1 MLDYYDHALGGLVI
15 EAHVH
20 GLPTPTVKF
29 YKDRHLLHERNGK
42 IMFYKD
48 VTDKEI
54 FQCLIVRADATASG
68 TYTVF
73 AENRAGT
80 RRFSHVVDFST
91 KYPLMHVPLMRH
103 ADKKHLLEE
112 ILEMV
117 PKEVAPL
124 VPIPGAPGVQPA
136 VPGEIEKAQTEGMEK
151 EAPKPEGE
159 VLAEVALKLEEVA
172 AQSTETPAAADV
184 VPEVSV
190 EPEVS
195 AEPHKHKHRKHRKK
209 KSISEPKD
217 DPNALIDDDEMGASD
232 KEAEPEKEIESGAAT
247 PRVVRKKVEEEPHEP
262 YEQESFLLRY
272 SKDNVW
278 FSGQLSNQT
287 AIEGTSIKLICAV
300 SGPQPILK
308 WLKNGK
314 PVPWSATVR
323 NMSGDG
329 LGQIIFD
336 KIQRS
341 DAATYTCSAKNSHNE
356 AVTEAIVKIIPKS
369 TLPDE
374 TTKPM
379 FTRVLG
385 EFYHTVE
392 DDLVLDTNVRA
403 IPLPEIK
410 WYKDGVELTAA
421 MDPRYYFETNHD
433 GCHKLRIHKPDA
445 KDSALYAC
453 EAINKVGKAK
463 ITHKLIFNENA
474 RHTHPQFVFH
484 KESFFQP
491 TLKMVIEPEPEKP
504 LEPGQE
510 APVDSLGKS
519 GRSSGQAPSASY
531 SSQAGM
537 GSGSVASG
545 GMNAGGGGGDGN
557 EEGNR
562 PPNSSI
568 PRDFSPEKTE
578 EDKEETEKAEPEEK
592 PRARSPR
599 VRRKRYEGPVPA
611 PVLIRDS
618 VRKCSFGVGL
628 KDVIAPAGTNVK
640 LFCAINGPGT
650 TCKWYKNDRLIDWSQ
665 KVKNMSKDGSG
676 AMMIEK
682 ASADDS
688 GIYKCVAK
696 NNFNEANCSC
706 KVTVFN
712 VEEISVKPTF
722 SRITGKDGVVT
733 IFLNV

>member
-42 IMFYKD
+42 VMFYKD

-54 FQCLIVRADATASG
+54 FQCLIVRADAAASG

-103 ADKKHLLEE
+103 ADKKNLLEE

-124 VPIPGAPGVQPA
+124 VPIPGAPVAVQPP
-136 VPGEIEKAQTEGMEK
+136 VPGEIDKSQTEVMEK
-151 EAPKPEGE
+151 VAPKPEGE
-159 VLAEVALKLEEVA
+159 VLAEVAVKLEDVA
-172 AQSTETPAAADV
+172 NKLDEAPAAIDD
-184 VPEVSV
+184 

-232 KEAEPEKEIESGAAT
+232 KENDEVEKEIESGTAT
-247 PRVVRKKVEEEPHEP
+247 PRIARKKVEEEPHEP

-278 FSGQLSNQT
+278 FSGQLNNQT

-300 SGPQPILK
+300 SGPQPVLK

-356 AVTEAIVKIIPKS
+356 ATTEAIVKVIPKS

-403 IPLPEIK
+403 IPLPVVK
-410 WYKDGVELTAA
+410 WYKDGIELTAG
-421 MDPRYYFETNHD
+421 MDPRYYFETND
-433 GCHKLRIHKPDA
+433 GCHKLRIHKPNA

-453 EAINKVGKAK
+453 EAVNKVGKAK
-463 ITHKLIFNENA
+463 ISHKLIFTENA

-510 APVDSLGKS
+510 APNDSLGRS
-519 GRSSGQAPSASY
+519 GRTSGQGPSASY

-537 GSGSVASG
+537 GSGGTAAG
-545 GMNAGGGGGDGN
+545 GMGTGGGGGDGN
-557 EEGNR
+557 GEDNR

-568 PRDFSPEKTE
+568 PRDFEP
-578 EDKEETEKAEPEEK
+578 DEPEEENNEEK
-592 PRARSPR
+592 PAEERPRARSPR
-599 VRRKRYEGPVPA
+599 VRRKRYEGPVPE
-611 PVLIRDS
+611 PILIRDS
-618 VRKCSFGVGL
+618 VRKCSFGVAL
-628 KDVIAPAGTNVK
+628 KDVTAPAGTNVK

-665 KVKNMSKDGSG
+665 KLKNMSKDGSG

-682 ASADDS
+682 SSADDS

-706 KVTVFN
+706 KVTIFN

-722 SRITGKDGVVT
+722 SRITGKDGVVK